1 MWTNSY
7 FLTENNKE
15 IDFSNKTVFVA
26 MTNFLRMCKQDSVRS
41 DPSESCSILKY
52 LIEGW
57 WSCNHCNNSKT
68 VHNLKKP
75 WIEIHVKWPNDKKL
89 RTHGQE
95 FLCGVWFVRTKARS
109 ANWTN
114 TSIWFHVAHH
124 MYLLK
129 KANISLN
136 KQIEP
141 GKAVFVM

>member
-26 MTNFLRMCKQDSVRS
+26 MTNFLRMCKQDSVCS

-52 LIEGW
+52 FIERW

-75 WIEIHVKWPNDKKL
+75 WIEIHVKWSNDKKL
-89 RTHGQE
+89 RST
-95 FLCGVWFVRTKARS
+95 RARVFMWS
-109 ANWTN
+109 LICANK
-114 TSIWFHVAHH
+114 SEVSKLDKYIH
-124 MYLLK
+124 MVSCRSPYVPAK
-129 KANISLN
+129 KS
-136 KQIEP
+136 KH
-141 GKAVFVM
+141 